1 MLLCY
6 RKKVS
11 ILINTKQSKEKILIA
26 KMRRIGFVH
35 LQGVEKYLEKHT
47 TKKCYLITPVK
58 PHENVLIHA
67 EEIQSLQII
76 VSSDFQEEKKKIEN
90 EYSDVEIITVDPY
103 QLAGRDGML
112 DGA

>member
-1 MLLCY
+1 LTD
-6 RKKVS
+6 
-11 ILINTKQSKEKILIA
+11 TKQSEEKILIA

-47 TKKCYLITPVK
+47 AKKCFLITPVK
-58 PHENVLIHA
+58 PHENVFKHA
-67 EEIQSLQII
+67 EKIQSLKII
-76 VSSDFQEEKKKIEN
+76 ISSDFQEEKKKIEN
-90 EYSDVEIITVDPY
+90 EYPDVEIITVDPY